1 VDQTVTNQEV
11 AVRAIKLKAPG
22 GLNNLG
28 LVEIQETEPQYGE
41 IRVRNHASS
50 LNFHDYVVAIGL
62 LPVDDGR
69 IPMSDGAGVVEAVG
83 PGVTEFAPGDKVMS
97 CFFPHWADGRAD
109 NPGKL
114 GGVPGD
120 NVDGFAAE
128 TVTMLAS
135 AFTRMPDDY
144 TFAEAATLP
153 CAAATAWRALMVEA
167 RVKSGDTILVQGSGG
182 VSVFALQFAKAAGC
196 HVIATSSSDA
206 KLEKLAALGADQLI
220 NYREFESWGDRTL
233 EITGGKGVNVII
245 EVGGSGT
252 LPQSVRAIA
261 MGGHISMIGV
271 LTGIQGE
278 VPTAELFQKNAVISG
293 ITVGS
298 RANQQDMVQAI
309 NTTGIRPVIDR
320 SFGLE
325 ELAEAFQLQE
335 SQQHFGKICLS
346 F

>member
-1 VDQTVTNQEV
+1 M
-11 AVRAIKLKAPG
+11 RAIKLTKPG
-22 GLNNLG
+22 GLDNLK
-28 LVEIQETEPQYGE
+28 LAEIEPTEPQCGE
-41 IRVRNHASS
+41 IRIRNHASS

-69 IPMSDGAGVVEAVG
+69 IPMSDGAGLVEAVG
-83 PGVTEFAPGDKVMS
+83 AGVTEFKPGDRVMS

-109 NPGKL
+109 SLAKL
-114 GGVPGD
+114 SGVPGD

-128 TVTMLAS
+128 TVTMAAS
-135 AFTRMPDDY
+135 AFTHIPADY
-144 TFAEAATLP
+144 SFEEAATLP

-167 RVKSGDTILVQGSGG
+167 RVKPGDTVLVQGSGG

-196 HVIATSSSDA
+196 HVIATSSSAA
-206 KLEKLAALGADQLI
+206 KLEKLKSLGADQLI
-220 NYREFESWGDRTL
+220 NYREVENWGDKVL
-233 EITGGKGVNVII
+233 EITAGRGANVIV

-252 LPQSVRAIA
+252 LPQSVRAVA
-261 MGGHISMIGV
+261 FGGHISMIGV

-298 RANQQDMVQAI
+298 RAHQQDMVRAI
-309 NTTGIRPVIDR
+309 DTTGIKPVIYR
-320 SFGLE
+320 SFELE
-325 ELAEAFQLQE
+325 DLAEAFRLQE

-346 F
+346 C

>member
-1 VDQTVTNQEV
+1 M
-11 AVRAIKLKAPG
+11 RAIRLSKPG
-22 GLNNLG
+22 GLDKLE
-28 LVEIQETEPQYGE
+28 LVELDMVEPQYGE
-41 IRVRNHASS
+41 VRITNHASS

-69 IPMSDGAGVVEAVG
+69 IPMSDGAGIVEAVG
-83 PGVTEFAPGDKVMS
+83 PGVTQFKPGDRVMS

-109 NPGKL
+109 NPDKIA
-114 GGVPGD
+114 GVPGD
-120 NVDGFAAE
+120 NVDGFASE
-128 TVTMLAS
+128 TVTMPAS
-135 AFTRMPDDY
+135 AFTTMPDGY
-144 TFAEAATLP
+144 TFEQAATLP

-167 RVKSGDTILVQGSGG
+167 KIKPGDTVLVQGSGG

-196 HVIATSSSDA
+196 HVIATSSSEA
-206 KLEKLAALGADQLI
+206 KLERLKALGADQLI
-220 NYREFESWGDRTL
+220 NYRQVENWGDKAL
-233 EITGGKGVNVII
+233 EITGGRGADVIV

-252 LPQSVRAIA
+252 LPQSVRAVA

-298 RANQQDMVQAI
+298 RANQEDMIKAI
-309 NTTGIRPVIDR
+309 NTNGIEPVIDS

-325 ELAEAFQLQE
+325 DLAEAFRLQE
-335 SQQHFGKICLS
+335 SQKHFGKICLK

>member
-1 VDQTVTNQEV
+1 M
-11 AVRAIKLKAPG
+11 RAIKLKAPG
-22 GLNNLG
+22 GLENLE
-28 LVEIQETEPQYGE
+28 LVEIEAVEPECGE

-50 LNFHDYVVAIGL
+50 LNFHDYVVATGL

-83 PGVTEFAPGDKVMS
+83 PGVTQFQAGDRVMS
-97 CFFPHWADGRAD
+97 CFFPQWDDGPADD
-109 NPGKL
+109 PGKIS
-114 GGVPGD
+114 GVPGD
-120 NVDGFAAE
+120 NIDGFAAQ
-128 TVTMLAS
+128 TVTMPAS
-135 AFTRMPDDY
+135 TFTSMPDGY
-144 TFAEAATLP
+144 TFEQAATLP

-167 RVKSGDTILVQGSGG
+167 KVKPGDTVLVQGSGG

-206 KLEKLAALGADQLI
+206 KLEKLSGLGADQLI
-220 NYREFESWGDRTL
+220 NYRQFEKWGDRTL
-233 EITGGKGVNVII
+233 EITGGRGVNVIV

-252 LPQSVRAIA
+252 LAQSVRAIA

-271 LTGIQGE
+271 LTGFQGE

-298 RANQQDMVQAI
+298 RANQKDMVRAI
-309 NTTGIRPVIDR
+309 NTAGIQPVIDR
-320 SFGLE
+320 SFALE
-325 ELAEAFQLQE
+325 DLAEAFRLQE
-335 SQQHFGKICLS
+335 SQAHFGKICLR

>member
-1 VDQTVTNQEV
+1 M
-11 AVRAIKLKAPG
+11 RAIRVNKPG
-22 GLNNLG
+22 GLDNLE
-28 LVEIQETEPQYGE
+28 LIEIEAAKPQHDE
-41 IRVRNHASS
+41 IRIRNHASS

-69 IPMSDGAGVVEAVG
+69 IPMSDGAGIVEAVG
-83 PGVTEFAPGDKVMS
+83 SGVERFKPGDNVMS

-109 NPGKL
+109 EAGKL
-114 GGVPGD
+114 SGVPGD
-120 NVDGFAAE
+120 NVNGFAAE
-128 TVTMLAS
+128 TVTMAAS
-135 AFTRMPDDY
+135 AFTLMPKDY
-144 TFAEAATLP
+144 SFEQAATLP

-167 RVKSGDTILVQGSGG
+167 KIKAGDTVLVQGSGG

-196 HVIATSSSDA
+196 EVIATSSSDA
-206 KLEKLAALGADQLI
+206 KLATLKALGADELI
-220 NYREFESWGDRTL
+220 NYRKHVTWGDRVL
-233 EITGGKGVNVII
+233 EITGGRGADVIV

-261 MGGHISMIGV
+261 IGGHISMIGV

-298 RANQQDMVQAI
+298 RSNQEDMVKAI
-309 NTTGIRPVIDR
+309 NANSIVPVIDR

-325 ELAEAFQLQE
+325 ELAEAFRLQE
-335 SQQHFGKICLS
+335 SQQHLGKICLS

>member
-1 VDQTVTNQEV
+1 M
-11 AVRAIKLKAPG
+11 RAIKLKAPG
-22 GLNNLG
+22 GLENLE
-28 LVEIQETEPQYGE
+28 LVEIETVEPEYGE

-50 LNFHDYVVAIGL
+50 LNFHDYVVATGL

-83 PGVTEFAPGDKVMS
+83 PGVTQFQPGDRVMS
-97 CFFPHWADGRAD
+97 CFFPQWDDGPADD
-109 NPGKL
+109 PGKIS
-114 GGVPGD
+114 GVPGD
-120 NVDGFAAE
+120 NIDGFAAQ
-128 TVTMLAS
+128 TVTMPAS
-135 AFTRMPDDY
+135 TFTSMPDGY
-144 TFAEAATLP
+144 TFEQAATLP

-167 RVKSGDTILVQGSGG
+167 KVKPGDTVLVQGSGG

-206 KLEKLAALGADQLI
+206 KLEKLSELGADQFI
-220 NYREFESWGDRTL
+220 NYRQFEKWGDRTL
-233 EITGGKGVNVII
+233 EITGGRGVNVIV

-252 LPQSVRAIA
+252 LAQSVRAIA

-271 LTGIQGE
+271 LTGFHGE

-298 RANQQDMVQAI
+298 RANQKDMVRAI
-309 NTTGIRPVIDR
+309 NTAGIQPVIDR
-320 SFGLE
+320 SFALE
-325 ELAEAFQLQE
+325 DLAEAFRLQE
-335 SQQHFGKICLS
+335 SQAHFGKICLR